1 MMPKF
6 IQVWK
11 QDFRLCWSF
20 VSKQTLQ
27 RNLSKSRRTSALSMA
42 RQWKFVRITVA
53 FWERKVILNEQ
64 WPFSGGVSFPSV
76 FIAEIMPYGVISVF
90 IWGQFFPTVPCSCL
104 CVDFIDDCL
113 GMSRLYWTRC
123 ARSSHLTPCR
133 PSLAGHTYDGVS
145 NKGLS
150 KAWTGLLQI
159 TAQLEKL

>member
-42 RQWKFVRITVA
+42 RPWKFVRITVA

-90 IWGQFFPTVPCSCL
+90 ILGRYFPTVPCSCL
-104 CVDFIDDCL
+104 FTAVRYEAIVLGCNSWLSIYLSATIVNRDLSSVFAYSRCLYSLPKASKVNFCPSFGDC
-113 GMSRLYWTRC
+113 
-123 ARSSHLTPCR
+123 
-133 PSLAGHTYDGVS
+133 
-145 NKGLS
+145 
-150 KAWTGLLQI
+150 
-159 TAQLEKL
+159 

>member
-42 RQWKFVRITVA
+42 RPWKFVRITVA

-90 IWGQFFPTVPCSCL
+90 ILGRYFPTVL
-104 CVDFIDDCL
+104 QTDFDHRPKKIDAPHFATQGIRNSNL
-113 GMSRLYWTRC
+113 KHRIPKRLKVYWLVQHYVRQ
-123 ARSSHLTPCR
+123 
-133 PSLAGHTYDGVS
+133 
-145 NKGLS
+145 
-150 KAWTGLLQI
+150 LLHILQ
-159 TAQLEKL
+159 QLRFG